1 MIFLAKLVG
10 LGWKVKKKRTRLIEI
25 PGVLSDFL
33 KSTRF
38 ICFSTILSGYLQTN
52 IHPFRL
58 MKLRSKFF
66 SKVLFLLI
74 YIPWVHTFFYPEC
87 IHFFSYSLHAYI
99 LYVYL
104 IHTTL
109 KLCMILFLIQPWFGI
124 QSFMLVVIQQSST
137 KYILQTEG

>member
-10 LGWKVKKKRTRLIEI
+10 LGWKVTKKRTRLIEI

-87 IHFFSYSLHAYI
+87 IHFFFLFLTC
-99 LYVYL
+99 LYFICIFDTYYFKVVYDTFPY
-104 IHTTL
+104 TTL
-109 KLCMILFLIQPWFGI
+109 VRYSEFHVGGYSAIFN
-124 QSFMLVVIQQSST
+124 
-137 KYILQTEG
+137 